1 VELQA
6 LPQPVSPKQQD
17 QQVVQ
22 TQIWKERVSQLIM
35 ASVHSSIPENPI
47 LCLKMDY
54 PVHIPVWLLVRAG
67 IPFGPYMSK

>member
-6 LPQPVSPKQQD
+6 LPQPVTPKQQERE
-17 QQVVQ
+17 VVQ
-22 TQIWKERVSQLIM
+22 KQIWKEGMGQLMM
-35 ASVHSSIPENPI
+35 ASIHSSIPENPI

-67 IPFGPYMSK
+67 ILFDPYMSK